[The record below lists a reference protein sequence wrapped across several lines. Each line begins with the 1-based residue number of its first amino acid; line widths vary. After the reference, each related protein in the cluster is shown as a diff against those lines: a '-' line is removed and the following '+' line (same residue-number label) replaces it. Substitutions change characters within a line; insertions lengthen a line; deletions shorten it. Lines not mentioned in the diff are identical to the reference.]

1 VLPDFRLEA
10 YFSRW
15 EFTARHHL
23 TASDAETLS
32 LDELLALAGDDDLRA
47 WRTQRFGYS
56 PTWGDPGLREAIA
69 ATYPHLDPADVLCL
83 SGAQEGI
90 YLAMNVLLDAG
101 DHAVVLTPNYQ
112 SVETVPLSRCE
123 VTGVALDPDHD
134 WALDLAAVEA
144 ALRPNT
150 KVVAVNFPN
159 NPTGALLPAADFA
172 RLAALCDERGIVLFS
187 DEVYRGLE
195 RDPASTLPQAADLS
209 PHAISLGVMSKAYG
223 LPGLRIGWIACRDR
237 ALLSRLE
244 RAKHYTSIASAGPSE
259 ILARIALRA
268 RDTILPRNR
277 SLIATNTPL
286 FQAFFDAH
294 PDLFTWSPPQGG
306 CVSYP
311 RYHGPEGVEAFCQN
325 LVRQA
330 GVLLLPASIFTSQ
343 LTPTPAN
350 HFRLGIGRANPE
362 PALTAFQTWLQTHP
376 A

>member
-32 LDELLALAGDDDLRA
+32 LDELLALAGDDDLEA

-69 ATYPHLDPADVLCL
+69 AMYEHVDPADVLCL
-83 SGAQEGI
+83 TGAQEGI
-90 YLAMNVLLDAG
+90 YLAMNVLLDTS

-123 VTGVALDPDHD
+123 VTGVALDPDRD

-150 KVVAVNFPN
+150 RVLAINFPN
-159 NPTGALLPAADFA
+159 NPTGALLPAADLA
-172 RLAALCDERGIVLFS
+172 RLATLCDERGIVLFS
-187 DEVYRGLE
+187 DEVYRGIE
-195 RDPASTLPQAADLS
+195 RDPATTLPQAADLS
-209 PHAISLGVMSKAYG
+209 PRAISLGVMSKAYG

-237 ALLSRLE
+237 SLLSRLE
-244 RAKHYTSIASAGPSE
+244 RAKHYTSIATAGPSE
-259 ILARIALRA
+259 ILARTALRA
-268 RDTILPRNR
+268 RDAILSRNR
-277 SLIATNTPL
+277 ALIAANTPL
-286 FQAFFDAH
+286 FDQFFSDF
-294 PDLFTWSPPQGG
+294 PTLFTWSPPQGG
-306 CVSYP
+306 CVTYP
-311 RYHGPEGVEAFCQN
+311 RYHGPEGVETFCQN
-325 LVRQA
+325 LIQQA
-330 GVLLLPASIFTSQ
+330 GVLLLPASIFHSQ
-343 LTPTPAN
+343 LTPLPPN
-350 HFRLGIGRANPE
+350 HFRLGVGRANPT
-362 PALTAFQTWLQTHP
+362 PALEAFQTWLRTQP